1 MASEPLTARRR
12 GGSEIVAQALER
24 WNALSGSARFFILL
38 AAAATVPLLISNDYV
53 IRIAGNVCLFATLAV
68 ALNVVVGYAGLLDL
82 GFIAFYGIGAYT
94 YAILSSDQFGIHWPS
109 WASLIFIGL
118 IGLVFGLLLGSPSLR
133 LLGDYLAIVTLGF
146 GLVFAQLA
154 LTLDRVELPWREGTV
169 NITGGTN
176 GIVKL
181 DPLNFFGFQLSNV
194 THYFYALLIWLAIVL
209 IIVHRLN
216 QSRIGRAWR
225 SMGEDALAA
234 ESMGMP
240 TRRLKLLAFS
250 CGSAIAGI
258 TGGIFAAWQQ
268 SVFPQ
273 NFSTDVLITLYA
285 MMVLGGISNL
295 GGAVLGA
302 CVLAIA
308 PELLRSPELS
318 RLIFYS
324 ALGLGLL
331 LLMKPRRNGLIV
343 LVSVIGLG
351 VLLRLIVQAAAPD
364 LLSPPTIRV
373 AAASVS
379 TALDRFSQ
387 QFGIY
392 VQSWILVL
400 KEPLLPGNIAF
411 VVMIPALLAL
421 SRMKPGRLKFGL
433 TIPAI
438 YLLIFVWETRLAA
451 EPAVTRLLLI
461 GGLLVILM
469 IFRPNGLLGRR
480 KVEIV

>member
-1 MASEPLTARRR
+1 MATELPSPRRP
-12 GGSEIVAQALER
+12 GLSSALDR
-24 WNALSGSARFFILL
+24 WKALPITARFFIVL
-38 AAAATVPLLISNDYV
+38 AAAAAIPLMIHNDYI

-118 IGLVFGLLLGSPSLR
+118 IGLVVGFLLGSPSLR

-154 LTLDRVELPWREGTV
+154 LTLDRVELPWREGV
-169 NITGGTN
+169 INVTGGTN

-181 DPLNFFGFQLSNV
+181 DPLSFFGFPLSTV
-194 THYFYALLIWLAIVL
+194 THYFYILLIWLAIVL
-209 IIVHRLN
+209 VIVHRLN

-225 SMGEDALAA
+225 SMGEDPLAA
-234 ESMGMP
+234 EAMGMP

-302 CVLAIA
+302 SVLAIA
-308 PELLRSPELS
+308 PELLRSPELA

-331 LLMKPRRNGLIV
+331 VFMKPRRIGLLM

-351 VLLRLIVQAAAPD
+351 VLVRFTVQTIAPD
-364 LLSPPTIRV
+364 LLSPPTIEV

-379 TALDRFSQ
+379 SAMDRFSQ

-392 VQSWILVL
+392 VQRWIVL
-400 KEPLLPGNIAF
+400 LREPLLVGNLAF
-411 VVMIPALLAL
+411 AIMIPALLAL
-421 SRMKPGRLKFGL
+421 SRMKASRLKLIL
-433 TIPAI
+433 TVPAL
-438 YLLIFVWETRLAA
+438 YLLVFVWETRLAA
-451 EPAVTRLLLI
+451 EPAITRLLLI

-469 IFRPNGLLGRR
+469 IFRPNGLLGRH
-480 KVEIV
+480 KIEIV

>member
-1 MASEPLTARRR
+1 MAAKPLTQ
-12 GGSEIVAQALER
+12 GNQPTSVVGQMIGR
-24 WNALSGSARFFILL
+24 WNALPVTARFLVLL
-38 AAAATVPLLISNDYV
+38 AAFAAIHLLTSNDYV
-53 IRIAGNVCLFATLAV
+53 IRIAGNVCLFAALAV

-82 GFIAFYGIGAYT
+82 GFIAFYGIGAYA
-94 YAILSSDQFGIHWPS
+94 YAILSSDQFGIHWPT
-109 WASLIFIGL
+109 WVSLPVIGL
-118 IGLVFGLLLGSPSLR
+118 LGIVFGLLLGSPSLR

-146 GLVFAQLA
+146 GVVFAQLA
-154 LTLDRVELPWREGTV
+154 LTLDRVEVPWYDGSINV
-169 NITGGTN
+169 TGGTN

-181 DPLNFFGFQLSNV
+181 DPLGLFGFQLSSV

-216 QSRIGRAWR
+216 QSHLGRGWR

-234 ESMGMP
+234 ETMGMP
-240 TRRLKLLAFS
+240 TRRLKLFAFS
-250 CGSAIAGI
+250 CGAAIAGI
-258 TGGIFAAWQQ
+258 SGGIFAAWQR

-273 NFSTDVLITLYA
+273 NFSTDILITLYA

-302 CVLAIA
+302 VVLAVT

-318 RLIFYS
+318 RLLFY
-324 ALGLGLL
+324 ATLVLGLL

-343 LVSVIGLG
+343 LVSVIVLG
-351 VLLRLIVQAAAPD
+351 FVVRWIAGATIPD
-364 LLSPPTIRV
+364 LLSSPTIEV
-373 AAASVS
+373 AAESIS
-379 TALDRFSQ
+379 TGLDRASQ

-392 VQSWILVL
+392 VQQWILLL
-400 KEPLLPGNIAF
+400 KEPLLPGNVAF
-411 VVMIPALLAL
+411 AVSIPALLGL
-421 SRMKPGRLKFGL
+421 SRMKPGNLRLIL

-438 YLLIFVWETRLAA
+438 YLLVFVWETRLAA

-461 GGLLVILM
+461 GGLLVVLM
-469 IFRPNGLLGRR
+469 IFRPNGLLGKR